1 MTDRPLPRALFE
13 TLEKN
18 AIRYGVF
25 AGSEVAYLTGNRTP
39 TDLDVLVHNDD
50 LEKVAELFD
59 AAVLSRQQSFPV
71 TAGDGEQLTCIAD
84 TVTFRYGDFDVDM
97 MANAAFVTADGAM
110 YPTQLTVFAMAHRIR
125 RDNVWLADPAD
136 TAVIKSFMRR
146 GPEQNKFDQADVEVL
161 RTQGLIDSRY
171 LEQRLKEVGKHTPSV
186 AFLESFALN
195 SRQRHFLAAF
205 FLSFMWGTFGV
216 DRFYL
221 GKIGTGALKLL
232 SFGGFGVWTIIDLA
246 LIMSGTMRDKQGR
259 ELREAARY
267 KRFAAHTVL
276 WFAVVI
282 GVLTLLGGIALIA
295 AAYHIVTSLMQ
306 GGGVEQLLPTQQL
319 PTGIDPSMML

>member
-13 TLEKN
+13 TLEKH

-50 LEKVAELFD
+50 LEKVAGLFD
-59 AAVLSRQQSFPV
+59 GAVLSRQQSFPV
-71 TAGDGEQLTCIAD
+71 TASDGEQLTCTAD

-97 MANAAFVTADGAM
+97 MANAAFVTTSGVV
-110 YPTQLTVFAMAHRIR
+110 YPTQLTALVKAHRIR
-125 RDNVWLADPAD
+125 RDDIWLVDPTD

-161 RTQGLIDSRY
+161 RAQGLIDTRY
-171 LEQRLKEVGKHTPSV
+171 LEKRLKEVGEHAPSV
-186 AFLESFALN
+186 AFLESFATS
-195 SRQRHFLAAF
+195 SRQRHFLAVF

-221 GKIGTGALKLL
+221 GKVGTGLLKLITL
-232 SFGGFGVWTIIDLA
+232 GGFGLWTIIDLV
-246 LIMSGTMRDKQGR
+246 LIMSGSMRDKQGH
-259 ELREAARY
+259 EMLETARY
-267 KRFAAHTVL
+267 KRFAGKTVL
-276 WFAVVI
+276 WFAI
-282 GVLTLLGGIALIA
+282 ILGVTTLVGGIATIITL
-295 AAYHIVTSLMQ
+295 YQVVMSLMN
-306 GGGVEQLLPTQQL
+306 GGGLDQLIPSTQL
-319 PTGIDPSMML
+319 PTGIDPSLML